1 MTEGG
6 ARLWKFTA
14 PEDAWLPG
22 PPIHDFTQPVLA
34 LDGHSVFAGTGI
46 GESGDGAIH
55 CVDAATGKALWASET
70 VNSLSATPTLSQD
83 GRELYIGSNAFFV
96 DAFYAFA
103 TKDGALRWTFNITTL
118 PTEVIGSAAVDSKSN
133 VYFGNAAGVL
143 FALQPPGRQCPG
155 GSLQQC
161 MSLCPGDPAAAYQ
174 ACVRDC
180 AARCG
185 HPIYV

>member
-1 MTEGG
+1 MFYLGLESRLELIVLTWVRIK
-6 ARLWKFTA
+6 ARK
-14 PEDAWLPG
+14 
-22 PPIHDFTQPVLA
+22 
-34 LDGHSVFAGTGI
+34 
-46 GESGDGAIH
+46 
-55 CVDAATGKALWASET
+55 
-70 VNSLSATPTLSQD
+70 TL
-83 GRELYIGSNAFFV
+83 
-96 DAFYAFA
+96 
-103 TKDGALRWTFNITTL
+103 
-118 PTEVIGSAAVDSKSN
+118 GSAAVDSKSN